1 MVEGVL
7 CSFGAKMKTNLD
19 RYSKVYLVH
28 CLEFCSSNNEKEK
41 SHESK
46 FSCSDFGHGGNKKL
60 EKEYFKY
67 SIECS
72 HLNGRHLELIKSEII
87 LWKRSRRLTAGEVHR
102 KSK

>member
-1 MVEGVL
+1 M
-7 CSFGAKMKTNLD
+7 SFVAQIMK
-19 RYSKVYLVH
+19 
-28 CLEFCSSNNEKEK
+28 KEK
-41 SHESK
+41 SRKSK

-87 LWKRSRRLTAGEVHR
+87 LWKRSRRFTAGEVHR

>member
-41 SHESK
+41 S
-46 FSCSDFGHGGNKKL
+46 
-60 EKEYFKY
+60 
-67 SIECS
+67 
-72 HLNGRHLELIKSEII
+72 
-87 LWKRSRRLTAGEVHR
+87 R
-102 KSK
+102 KSKFHVLVLAMEETRS